1 MNDAAIKTIAA
12 SIACVIAFAAPAAAA
27 PVPTLAGTTVVKGHA
42 PAMME
47 VTLPS
52 AARIF
57 TSRAL
62 DASGG
67 GRFFGFVLRPAGT
80 PGSDP
85 RAIVGGQISFCDTAG
100 CVPDAPFVTVEGF
113 GFQEDST
120 GGQNFALPA
129 GTYDLYLLTDGAPV
143 QLTIKLDGLAG
154 STELEPETPITM
166 SVDSPAPSMTVDS
179 GLGVGPSLFS
189 AGSANPVGGAGGLI
203 FQAVTLKGTGPGDSE
218 AGLCWYADGPPADGN
233 YHGCPGATTN
243 QEIGALHSGGDVHR
257 TMYSV
262 APVAPAGWGLGGYVE
277 AAIPIAEPSF
287 FSVALTYAT

>member
-1 MNDAAIKTIAA
+1 MKTILA
-12 SIACVIAFAAPAAAA
+12 SLACAVAFAVPAAAA
-27 PVPTLAGTTVVKGHA
+27 PVASLAGTNVVKGQR
-42 PAMME
+42 PAVME

-57 TSRAL
+57 TTRAL
-62 DASGG
+62 EASGG
-67 GRFFGFVLRPAGT
+67 GRFFGFVLRPAGA

-85 RAIVGGQISFCDTAG
+85 RAIVGGQISFCETAG
-100 CVPDAPFVTVEGF
+100 CVPDRPFVTVEGF

-143 QLTIKLDGLAG
+143 QLAIKLDGLAG
-154 STELEPETPITM
+154 STELEPETPTTM
-166 SVDSPAPSMTVDS
+166 NVDSPAPSATVDS

-189 AGSANPVGGAGGLI
+189 AGSANPVDGTGGLI
-203 FQAVTLKGTGPGDSE
+203 FQAITLKGTGPGDSE
-218 AGLCWYADGPPADGN
+218 AGLCWYPNGPPANGI
-233 YHGCPGATTN
+233 YHGCPGAKAG

-262 APVAPAGWGLGGYVE
+262 APVAPGNWGLGGYVE
-277 AAIPIAEPSF
+277 AVVPVADPDY
-287 FSVALTYAT
+287 FSVALTFASAGAET